1 LEKEK
6 TVRLLHRRK
15 RELVIPYPHINPEIV
30 RIGPLALRWYG
41 LMYAAG
47 FAASYLLVRR
57 QIRDMDRGPGGKEQ
71 ARRGA
76 ALPEDFLDSLY
87 TYLVLG
93 LVIGARL
100 GYVLFYDLA
109 TYLRN
114 PAEILAVWHGGM
126 SFHGGAIGT
135 LLAGWLCCRKYH
147 VDFWLAADL
156 VVVTAPIGLG
166 LGRLGNFING
176 ELYGRVASVPWAMVF
191 PGGGPLPR
199 HPSQLYEFGLEGVLL
214 FAILWI
220 AKDRRHA
227 PGMMTALILMLY
239 GLFRFLVEFFREP
252 DAQLGFIA
260 GPFTMGQVLSAVTF
274 LAGFILYVIRR
285 KEPRD

>member
-1 LEKEK
+1 ML
-6 TVRLLHRRK
+6 
-15 RELVIPYPHINPEIV
+15 PYPHINPEIV
-30 RIGPLALRWYG
+30 RIGPIALRWYG
-41 LMYAAG
+41 LMYAVG
-47 FAASYLLVRR
+47 FAASYLLVKR
-57 QIRDMDRGPGGKEQ
+57 QIRQMKSGPGGKGHEK
-71 ARRGA
+71 RGVA
-76 ALPEDFLDSLY
+76 FPEGFLDSLY
-87 TYLVLG
+87 TYLVVG
-93 LVIGARL
+93 LILGARL

-109 TYLRN
+109 SYAKN
-114 PAEILAVWHGGM
+114 PFEVFAVWHGGM
-126 SFHGGAIGT
+126 SFHGGMIGT
-135 LLAGWLCCRKYH
+135 LFAGYLCCRKFN
-147 VDFWLAADL
+147 VDFWKAADL

-176 ELYGRVASVPWAMVF
+176 ELYGRVTDVPWAMVF

-214 FAILWI
+214 FSILWI

-260 GPFTMGQVLSAVTF
+260 GPFTMGQVLSALTAAAGVVLYF
-274 LAGFILYVIRR
+274 LR
-285 KEPRD
+285 KRAAPAD